1 MSAAKLETE
10 YNSNVKSIGYII
22 LLAPPPL
29 QLNKRIFVIVFNNLH
44 YEKKMQS
51 YIKKNNN
58 KIKKKLQVSQILN
71 KS

>member
-10 YNSNVKSIGYII
+10 YNSNVKSIGYIL

-29 QLNKRIFVIVFNNLH
+29 QLNKRIFLIIFKNLH

-51 YIKKNNN
+51 YIKKII
-58 KIKKKLQVSQILN
+58 IK
-71 KS
+71 